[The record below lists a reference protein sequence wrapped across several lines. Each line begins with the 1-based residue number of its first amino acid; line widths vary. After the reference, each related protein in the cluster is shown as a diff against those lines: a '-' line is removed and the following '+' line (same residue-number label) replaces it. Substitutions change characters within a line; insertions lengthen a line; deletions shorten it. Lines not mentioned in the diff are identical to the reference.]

1 MEHVEFS
8 LNAQQVNALLEFW
21 PGAVRVVDA
30 YGHTLAQN
38 QHALNHAALKLAPPQ
53 HTHEHGPT
61 ALQKASAQADLA
73 NEPSRVLGFDLGA
86 GVTLQILEPVT
97 EDTAEISPPDTPTE
111 RAKPIER
118 RALPRASERPIEIQV
133 LSRGI
138 THELRNPLAAI
149 LTAVSLVQD
158 DAGMS
163 EETLMLL
170 GVVRKESL
178 RMNRIL
184 TEFSAYVKP
193 RPPQPKPFDLAG
205 AVRAVMNQM
214 DHGTL
219 EEAGIAIDDALPYE
233 LPAFADEEHIQQVL
247 DHVLHNAVEA
257 MPDGGRLRL
266 EAQPPQEAYGADDES
281 AAKVLLVVSD
291 SGSGFSGEGLER
303 AFQPFFS
310 NKSQSTGLG
319 LSIAR
324 SAVEASGGRIW
335 IENVD
340 GESAVAS
347 PMGRHTLP
355 SEHSA
360 AVLSLP
366 QSQQSSSPQQHGAR
380 VHIELL
386 SAPTPTS

>member
-8 LNAQQVNALLEFW
+8 LNAQQVDALLEFW

-38 QHALNHAALKLAPPQ
+38 QQALNHAALKLALAQ
-53 HTHEHGPT
+53 LAHEHGSST
-61 ALQKASAQADLA
+61 LQGISTQADLA
-73 NEPSRVLGFDLGA
+73 NEPGRVLGFDLGA
-86 GVTLQILEPVT
+86 GLRLEMLEPAT
-97 EDTAEISPPDTPTE
+97 EETSEISFPVAPTE
-111 RAKPIER
+111 CAKPIER
-118 RALPRASERPIEIQV
+118 RALPRATERPIEIQV

-158 DAGMS
+158 DPGMS

-170 GVVRKESL
+170 GVVRKESM

-193 RPPQPKPFDLAG
+193 RPPQPKSFDLAS
-205 AVRAVMNQM
+205 AVRTVMNQM
-214 DHGTL
+214 DRGTL
-219 EEAGIAIDDALPYE
+219 EDAGIAIEDALPDA

-247 DHVLHNAVEA
+247 DHVLHNAIEA
-257 MPDGGRLRL
+257 MPGGGRLRL
-266 EAQPPQEAYGADDES
+266 ETQSLQEAHGADDES

-291 SGSGFSGEGLER
+291 NGSGFSGEGLER

-310 NKSQSTGLG
+310 SKSQSTGLG

-340 GESAVAS
+340 GQSALTS

-355 SEHSA
+355 SEHSIA
-360 AVLSLP
+360 SIP
-366 QSQQSSSPQQHGAR
+366 TSRRSSSPQQHGAR
-380 VHIELL
+380 VHIELPSTPA
-386 SAPTPTS
+386 SAS